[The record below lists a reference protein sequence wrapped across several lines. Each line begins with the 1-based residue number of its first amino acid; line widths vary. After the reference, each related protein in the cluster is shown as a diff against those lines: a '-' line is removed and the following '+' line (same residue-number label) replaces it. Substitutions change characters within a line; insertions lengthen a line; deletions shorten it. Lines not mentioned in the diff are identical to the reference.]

1 MNALIA
7 VGLGGACGALARFG
21 TGWLISQV
29 VETPF
34 PWATWAVNL
43 VGCLLI
49 GASIP
54 LLANWALGETPRLFL
69 VVGFL
74 GSFTTFS
81 TYSLDT
87 LGLLANGHVGWALLN
102 AGGSVVLGLLCVWI
116 GRQLS
121 LAALAP

>member
-1 MNALIA
+1 MNAFVA

-21 TGWLISQV
+21 AGWLVGRV

-49 GASIP
+49 GAVIP
-54 LLANWALGETPRLFL
+54 LLSDWAPGSNARLFL

-87 LGLLANGHVGWALLN
+87 LGLLADGHVGWALLN
-102 AGGSVVLGLLCVWI
+102 AGGSVVLGLLCVWL
-116 GRQLS
+116 GRQL
-121 LAALAP
+121 ALTVLGA